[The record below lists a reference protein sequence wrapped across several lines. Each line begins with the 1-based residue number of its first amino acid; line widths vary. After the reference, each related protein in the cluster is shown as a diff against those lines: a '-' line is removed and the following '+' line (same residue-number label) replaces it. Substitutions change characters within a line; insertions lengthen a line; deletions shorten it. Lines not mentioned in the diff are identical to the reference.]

1 MFNKC
6 KGQMYTN
13 QKWQLRQHYQ
23 PSDRRTPRTNHIVAL
38 ANVSIVDHLSSLE
51 SLIRMGLKTLS
62 PASSG
67 SPASKSLTS
76 SSSTTSSTN
85 QQMIEF
91 IMDQQ
96 TERDIRELFRKL
108 DKDGDNE
115 IEWFKDYIAQSPN
128 KNFTEY
134 DLARFK
140 RCLTWFDKDGDNTIS
155 FAEFKTEFQLR
166 GYKWVANRKIHDSR
180 KSSASLNGKIPKH
193 MLTNEYNVNL
203 QNECNSYV
211 RSSIKWIHDYVFTD
225 LVTQQM
231 IDGVPLTFRPDA
243 STTKMMNHF
252 WGTF

>member
-1 MFNKC
+1 
-6 KGQMYTN
+6 MYTN

-67 SPASKSLTS
+67 SPASKSSTS

-108 DKDGDNE
+108 DMETMKLSGLKITFLNPPT
-115 IEWFKDYIAQSPN
+115 KVLQSMIWQ
-128 KNFTEY
+128 
-134 DLARFK
+134 DLN
-140 RCLTWFDKDGDNTIS
+140 D
-155 FAEFKTEFQLR
+155 
-166 GYKWVANRKIHDSR
+166 V
-180 KSSASLNGKIPKH
+180 
-193 MLTNEYNVNL
+193 
-203 QNECNSYV
+203 
-211 RSSIKWIHDYVFTD
+211 
-225 LVTQQM
+225 
-231 IDGVPLTFRPDA
+231 
-243 STTKMMNHF
+243 
-252 WGTF
+252 